1 MNAPRGQHLRFGLL
15 GLGFALQFSA
25 QADLLPFPLSA
36 DQRGTV
42 TCLDHPDVAYDVY
55 LPPAYSTNGP
65 PLPIFY
71 TLSSGGG
78 GMVTTFQSALT
89 QLNIIGIGLIGSR
102 NGAPVGVME
111 RETFA
116 VVRDLRRRVLFDP
129 TAQMSGGISGGGTEA
144 FNFARMHGQHVS
156 GVLEMAGS
164 LGIANGTNY
173 PSTVRL
179 QTNLFIAWT
188 IGDQ

>member
-1 MNAPRGQHLRFGLL
+1 MNAIWRQHVRLVLLLAGLA
-15 GLGFALQFSA
+15 FNCSTF
-25 QADLLPFPLSA
+25 ADLLPFPLSA
-36 DQRGTV
+36 NQRGTV

-78 GMVTTFQSALT
+78 GMVTTFQTALT

-144 FNFARMHGQHVS
+144 FNF
-156 GVLEMAGS
+156 
-164 LGIANGTNY
+164 
-173 PSTVRL
+173 
-179 QTNLFIAWT
+179 
-188 IGDQ
+188 